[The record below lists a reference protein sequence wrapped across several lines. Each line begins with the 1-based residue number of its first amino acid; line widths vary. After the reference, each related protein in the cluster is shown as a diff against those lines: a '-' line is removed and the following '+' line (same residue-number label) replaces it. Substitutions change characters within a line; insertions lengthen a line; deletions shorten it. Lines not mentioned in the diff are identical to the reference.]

1 VLGRGPFLEAVDEVD
16 KLDKVAALL
25 KVKSQGKW
33 SLGSAAYK

>member
-16 KLDKVAALL
+16 KVAVLL